1 MTIYG
6 QVSLMPLLNLVAI
19 GFEIPL
25 ALAEVAV
32 IGLSFN
38 PKQKKPLVLQS
49 TFCCYYYIS
58 NTFS

>member
-6 QVSLMPLLNLVAI
+6 QVSLTLLLNRAAI
-19 GFEIPL
+19 GFKVPL

-38 PKQKKPLVLQS
+38 PPQKRLMLQS

-58 NTFS
+58 NIFS

>member
-38 PKQKKPLVLQS
+38 PKLKKTLMLQS